1 MITAAKVYTHSRHFA
16 EAYSA
21 VMAPM
26 CEEIDMPQTAAD
38 ILMFLANNPGCDT
51 AKDICKYRH
60 LKPGIVSFHIEN
72 LVKQGY
78 IERQSVDGDRRKCRL
93 VCTEKS
99 LSAIET
105 GRKLQA
111 EFINKMTI
119 GLSEDEINCCLH
131 CFEVFEKNLNELT
144 KKRS

>member
-1 MITAAKVYTHSRHFA
+1 MITAAKVYAHSRHFT

-38 ILMFLANNPGCDT
+38 ILMFLANNPGYDT

-60 LKPGIVSFHIEN
+60 LKPGIVSFHVEN
-72 LVKQGY
+72 LVNQGY
-78 IERQSVDGDRRKCRL
+78 IEREKIDGDRRKCRL

-99 LSAIET
+99 RHAIET

-111 EFINKMTI
+111 EFIGKMTA
-119 GLSEDEINCCLH
+119 GLGDDEIKACIH
-131 CFEVFEKNLNELT
+131 CFEIFEKNLNEIT
-144 KKRS
+144 KKR